1 MLKLEQVKRRPEES
15 EDCLREKA
23 AALLRIPPEEILS
36 LTVLRRAVDARPP
49 ICLVYTLAVEVKN
62 EGAVLRRSRCRQ
74 ASPYL
79 PQRYTFTATE
89 SAPNWHQTAPNVLP
103 PVVVGAGPAGLRPIL
118 LERGQPVEQRQKDVE
133 NFWSGGPLLPNS
145 MCSLARAAPGL
156 FPTES

>member
-23 AALLRIPPEEILS
+23 ASLLRIPPEEILS

-89 SAPNWHQTAPNVLP
+89 SAPNWHQTAPNVLQI
-103 PVVVGAGPAGLRPIL
+103 G
-118 LERGQPVEQRQKDVE
+118 
-133 NFWSGGPLLPNS
+133 
-145 MCSLARAAPGL
+145 RAHV
-156 FPTES
+156 